1 MSRLVIHAWFPYL
14 AAERL
19 RRAGDA
25 ATGDVPA
32 GVPLV
37 LTGARHGAEI
47 VESVCRLAH
56 RRGLHAGMRLAD
68 ARALCPEL
76 VSRDSDP
83 AADAADLLHLAR
95 WARRY
100 CPLTAPEQADS
111 VGTGFVG
118 RGAAVAHAGN
128 GLWLDVAGAANEHGP
143 GGEHEL
149 HEHGRLEPPR
159 RVAAEADEL
168 AHGRG
173 RAFRRGDAPGAEGN
187 LAALP
192 ALGQI

>member
-19 RRAGDA
+19 RRAGNSAGKSTGDVPA
-25 ATGDVPA
+25 GDVPA

-37 LTGARHGAEI
+37 LTGAHHGAEI
-47 VESVCRLAH
+47 VESVCRLAR
-56 RRGLHAGMRLAD
+56 RRGLHTGMRLAD

-111 VGTGFVG
+111 VAAGFGGTGFVG

-128 GLWLDVAGAANEHGP
+128 GLWLDIAGAAHLQ
-143 GGEHEL
+143 GGVRPL
-149 HEHGRLEPPR
+149 LADMARR
-159 RVAAEADEL
+159 RV
-168 AHGRG
+168 
-173 RAFRRGDAPGAEGN
+173 
-187 LAALP
+187 
-192 ALGQI
+192 

>member
-25 ATGDVPA
+25 ATGDATGDVPA

-100 CPLTAPEQADS
+100 CPLTAPEQADRPS
-111 VGTGFVG
+111 APDLSAGGPPSRMPATGCGSTLPARRIFRAGSG
-118 RGAAVAHAGN
+118 RFLPTWRGVCG
-128 GLWLDVAGAANEHGP
+128 GP
-143 GGEHEL
+143 G
-149 HEHGRLEPPR
+149 
-159 RVAAEADEL
+159 
-168 AHGRG
+168 
-173 RAFRRGDAPGAEGN
+173 
-187 LAALP
+187 
-192 ALGQI
+192 